1 MRSVTVNLGA
11 NAVGVA
17 GRASCKA
24 VLIKRN
30 ALVPSSSS
38 MFGLGKKRDRVAS
51 SKSKRHVRVQSEE
64 NNLMEAAQNF
74 LGGLFKEKADP
85 CPVGSTPKASFT
97 LPSTSGDMVTVPAK
111 DAKCSVVFFFQK

>member
-17 GRASCKA
+17 GRASCA
-24 VLIKRN
+24 VLSKRN
-30 ALVPSSSS
+30 APVPSSSS
-38 MFGLGKKRDRVAS
+38 LGLGKKRHQVAS
-51 SKSKRHVRVQSEE
+51 SKSKRIVRVQAED
-64 NNLMEAAQNF
+64 NNPMEAAQNF